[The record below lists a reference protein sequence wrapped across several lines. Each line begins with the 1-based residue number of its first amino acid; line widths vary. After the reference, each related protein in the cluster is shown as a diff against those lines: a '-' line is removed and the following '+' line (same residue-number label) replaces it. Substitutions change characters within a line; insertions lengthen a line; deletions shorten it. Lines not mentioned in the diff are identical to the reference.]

1 MRVLIVVTI
10 VLAVPRAGALVVR
23 MAITAGQLLGSLP
36 LDCVAP
42 VEGRAITPWAVAGA
56 LLLLGAVT

>member
-10 VLAVPRAGALVVR
+10 VLAVPRAGALVAR

-42 VEGRAITPWAVAGA
+42 GEGRAITPWAVAGA